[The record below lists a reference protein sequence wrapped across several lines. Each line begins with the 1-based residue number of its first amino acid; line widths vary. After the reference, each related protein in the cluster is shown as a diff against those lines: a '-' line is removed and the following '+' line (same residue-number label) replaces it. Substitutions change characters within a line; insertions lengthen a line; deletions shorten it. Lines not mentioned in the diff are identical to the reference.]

1 MKTFNE
7 IKESADFIKSKINDK
22 YDTAIILGS
31 GLSDICN
38 DIDENKSIKISYK
51 DIPHFK
57 VSTAP
62 GHKGEMIFTSISG
75 KNVILLN
82 GRLHY
87 YEGYSFDDTAYPV
100 MVLSALGIKNLIV
113 TNAAGGI
120 NESFCEGDFML
131 ICDHIKLCAEN
142 PLRGKNIS
150 ELGPKFFDMCNAY
163 DKDLIKIARKSAK
176 EANISLKEGV
186 YAYMSGPCFETP
198 AEVKA
203 LKILGAD
210 AVGMSTVSEVIA
222 ANHSKLKVMGV
233 SCITNMAAGI
243 TGRPIT
249 SEEVNITGEK
259 SSESFK
265 KLIKQVLINL

>member
-1 MKTFNE
+1 
-7 IKESADFIKSKINDK
+7 
-22 YDTAIILGS
+22 
-31 GLSDICN
+31 
-38 DIDENKSIKISYK
+38 
-51 DIPHFK
+51 
-57 VSTAP
+57 
-62 GHKGEMIFTSISG
+62 
-75 KNVILLN
+75 
-82 GRLHY
+82 
-87 YEGYSFDDTAYPV
+87 
-100 MVLSALGIKNLIV
+100 
-113 TNAAGGI
+113 
-120 NESFCEGDFML
+120 ML